1 MVERANVSKQ
11 DTARGADEPRVSDN
25 PSTKSSGSFLR
36 SFRYYSDYLAPFAIG
51 LGFLV
56 YLADPDIGNTLG
68 WGIVWGLMLAL
79 IATLFIVSVILAV
92 KKPVMIDAPQVSQAS
107 AEEAPS
113 FLRIYGRY
121 LLYTGVWFGGV
132 LLLDPDV
139 SLTSGM
145 LMGVGVLALVI
156 SLILTAFRPQGP
168 FQN

>member
-1 MVERANVSKQ
+1 LVDRANESEQ
-11 DTARGADEPRVSDN
+11 DTARRADEPRVSN
-25 PSTKSSGSFLR
+25 NSGTKSGGSFLR
-36 SFRYYSDYLAPFAIG
+36 SFRYYSDYLGPFAIG

-56 YLADPDIGNTLG
+56 YFADPDIGNTLG

-92 KKPVMIDAPQVSQAS
+92 KKPVMIDEPRVSQSS
-107 AEEAPS
+107 AEEAPG

-145 LMGVGVLALVI
+145 LMAAGVLALVI
-156 SLILTAFRPQGP
+156 SLVLTALRPQGP
-168 FQN
+168 FQD